1 MVFGVLPNLIPTCQS
16 PLSFSICKALG
27 QILRS
32 PRATALSAAFNA
44 TGLRSHRCLA
54 QLTLT
59 KQPIAW
65 SSEGARGK
73 CQGIF
78 LALTAKVQLHQDG
91 WRFILNMRKTESHT
105 GLSLRFRFE
114 FTDRLA
120 AAQADVCLP
129 RMILRV
135 NQRMKKES
143 WVVVSVFTAK
153 LTITRFD

>member
-1 MVFGVLPNLIPTCQS
+1 
-16 PLSFSICKALG
+16 
-27 QILRS
+27 
-32 PRATALSAAFNA
+32 
-44 TGLRSHRCLA
+44 
-54 QLTLT
+54 
-59 KQPIAW
+59 
-65 SSEGARGK
+65 
-73 CQGIF
+73 
-78 LALTAKVQLHQDG
+78 
-91 WRFILNMRKTESHT
+91 MRKTESHT

-143 WVVVSVFTAK
+143 WVVVSVFTAT